1 MEDRYLF
8 KAKRLDNGEWVQGY
22 LYGIWEKKYILWGM
36 TNDIPN
42 MIEVNP
48 STICQCTGL
57 KDKNGKLIWENDI
70 LVGHL
75 DDNYPQNA
83 TYEMV
88 LWNKSGFCTKEQ
100 GSNDIL
106 KFCEFDQKN
115 FEVCGNIFDNPELF
129 ESEDNMTES
138 EAKAILERDLNCMK
152 QNKALPDSIEAT
164 EMAIQTLGKQ
174 IRKTSVRTK
183 EIVYRFSVLSDRDK
197 DRIISKFQ
205 SIKYSKE
212 QNIEILLNQLA
223 QNRLEE
229 EFLNTIKSYGEDI
242 MAMALEKQIPYKP
255 REYEDKYYSCKCGN
269 VLLYK
274 WKKYSRELTDKKMGL
289 PYCLNC
295 GQRLD
300 WSDEE

>member
-1 MEDRYLF
+1 MS
-8 KAKRLDNGEWVQGY
+8 
-22 LYGIWEKKYILWGM
+22 KKYRP
-36 TNDIPN
+36 TNEEMNDLDTIVSDTLDKLCKMADRHNIDRNELVNYYVNVITGIAEFANIRNCETNHTNADKIMN
-42 MIEVNP
+42 MCDFEEM
-48 STICQCTGL
+48 Q
-57 KDKNGKLIWENDI
+57 
-70 LVGHL
+70 
-75 DDNYPQNA
+75 QN
-83 TYEMV
+83 E
-88 LWNKSGFCTKEQ
+88 
-100 GSNDIL
+100 
-106 KFCEFDQKN
+106 
-115 FEVCGNIFDNPELF
+115 
-129 ESEDNMTES
+129 
-138 EAKAILERDLNCMK
+138 
-152 QNKALPDSIEAT
+152 
-164 EMAIQTLGKQ
+164 KQ

-197 DRIISKFQ
+197 DRIISKFR

-274 WKKYSRELTDKKMGL
+274 WKKYPRELTDKKMGL

-295 GQRLD
+295 GQKID
-300 WSDEE
+300 WGEWKNE